1 MGVPAFYRWLSE
13 KYPKCVQ
20 DVLEERVPMDA
31 AGRPTPQAVDWR
43 KPNPSGVEC
52 DNLYIDMN
60 GIIHPCAHPEQGPQP
75 TSEAQMYVNVAEAVD
90 RLVRVNRPRQ
100 LLYLA
105 IDGVAP
111 RAKMNQQRARRFRSA
126 QEARELAELE
136 ATVRVELQGD
146 DDDHD
151 HDHDHDKKATRVPVK
166 PPAWDSNVI
175 TPGTTFMLRLADYIR
190 FYVRQRLST
199 DPCWKHLRV
208 LFSDASLPGE
218 GEHKI
223 MSHVRLQRAQPGYS
237 PNLVHVLHGLDADLI
252 MLGLATHEAHFY
264 ISREEVVFGRK
275 SMEMQEQRQNESGF
289 TDAQRLYNEAVGGEA
304 MRHVINTQ
312 KPLQRVSLPILREY
326 LGAEFHA
333 TLSQLPFAPSLER
346 LLDDVVFLCF
356 FVGNDFLPHLP
367 SLDIRDGALDFLFN
381 VYQQVLPTLDGY
393 LTMPGGNLNL
403 PAINL
408 ILEHVGAIEDYVF
421 GLKHANEERRRDE
434 RERFKKRNKPRG
446 PPVVT
451 DTSQF
456 RVQGKAAKILA
467 KQEQEAHALKK
478 QSANAPFVVVAPVKK
493 QSTVANE
500 AAAAAFKASLL
511 GPTKVKDEEQDGS
524 IPKDEPAEDA
534 TMDDAV
540 SIKEDDP
547 VKADTED
554 TTDNV
559 KMEEAVSPGKRKAD
573 SVDGVGKVGD
583 AEEEFDK
590 DDDDNDEDEEEAAAP
605 IIPIPVVIDPAKA
618 KAFKENVKARQ
629 QKQLDDYASNVVDNV
644 RLHEPGWKDRY
655 YTDKCKAE
663 DIEGN
668 GGKEH
673 LFRTYVM
680 GLVWVMKYYYDG
692 CPSWKFYYPF
702 HYGALVP
709 PEPIGCVY
717 QGLYHVVCV

>member
-1 MGVPAFYRWLSE
+1 
-13 KYPKCVQ
+13 
-20 DVLEERVPMDA
+20 
-31 AGRPTPQAVDWR
+31 
-43 KPNPSGVEC
+43 
-52 DNLYIDMN
+52 MN

-90 RLVRVNRPRQ
+90 RLVRVNRPRT

-136 ATVRVELQGD
+136 AQVRVELADGD
-146 DDDHD
+146 PNPNPG
-151 HDHDHDKKATRVPVK
+151 ATGK
-166 PPAWDSNVI
+166 QQPPAWDSNVI

-190 FYVRQRLST
+190 FYIRQRLST

-223 MSHVRLQRAQPGYS
+223 MSHVRLQRAQPGYHA
-237 PNLVHVLHGLDADLI
+237 NLVHVLHGLDADLI

-289 TDAQRLYNEAVGGEA
+289 TDAQRMFNEAVGSEA
-304 MRHVINTQ
+304 MRHVVNTQ

-326 LGAEFHA
+326 LGAEFHG
-333 TLSQLPFAPSLER
+333 TLSKLPFPPSLER

-408 ILEHVGAIEDYVF
+408 ILEHVGAIEDHVF
-421 GLKHANEERRRDE
+421 GLKHANEERRREE

-446 PPVVT
+446 PLANGQVT
-451 DTSQF
+451 DTSSTF
-456 RVQGKAAKILA
+456 AVKGKAAKILA
-467 KQEQEAHALKK
+467 KQQQEAQAVVPKK
-478 QSANAPFVVVAPVKK
+478 SRVAPPLVVPVKK
-493 QSTVANE
+493 QTTSANE

-511 GPTKVKDEEQDGS
+511 GEVKEVEEDTPVGRQ
-524 IPKDEPAEDA
+524 PAKDDTEEDMDTNGNEDA
-534 TMDDAV
+534 A
-540 SIKEDDP
+540 
-547 VKADTED
+547 
-554 TTDNV
+554 TTS
-559 KMEEAVSPGKRKAD
+559 SPGKRKAAD
-573 SVDGVGKVGD
+573 AVDGVGTVGD
-583 AEEEFDK
+583 ADEEFDK
-590 DDDDNDEDEEEAAAP
+590 DEQDNDDEEVAIPA
-605 IIPIPVVIDPAKA
+605 IPIPVVIDPAKA
-618 KAFKENVKARQ
+618 KAFKEKVKARQ

-663 DIEGN
+663 DVAEN

-702 HYGALVP
+702 HYGA
-709 PEPIGCVY
+709 CVR
-717 QGLYHVVCV
+717 VCLSRC